1 MIAVLIFSI
10 TILLKI
16 LLKLNLISSIIIGLF
31 LLVMQFFHRKKY
43 QNYKKSVYRFEETA
57 LYIET
62 LLYSFMKEKKIVR
75 AFEDVVSTLDDGKMK
90 EVVQN
95 ALLYMQMTFDET
107 EILVQSMKKIEDE
120 FECNRIRNVHEFMAH
135 VEYYGGEIDGPARI
149 LLRDKNSWENRVNTT
164 IDDRNRSFREIVMSV
179 ITSIIICGVILYLPV
194 LNMDISENPI
204 VQVISV
210 LVIVID
216 DLIILAGQRFLEVN
230 YLTID
235 LFDEDEH
242 CSKKMQEYR
251 DFNENKEKAKSFLMA
266 IIPAAITIILVING
280 KTWASLAM
288 WGFTLIVLNQHRIG
302 RNIMRKNLIRQIKCA
317 FPKWLMDLAL
327 LIQTENVNVAIR
339 KSREHVPRIL
349 AKEVDELIDRLDLE
363 PESSKPY
370 HRFLESFKLPEINA
384 AMGMLYAISIGN
396 GENSGNQ
403 IEELIS
409 KNLVMLDKADTD
421 RMKDKSSG
429 MFLLFLAPVVSASFK
444 LVVDMAVFLLGFLS
458 YKIM

>member
-1 MIAVLIFSI
+1 
-10 TILLKI
+10 
-16 LLKLNLISSIIIGLF
+16 
-31 LLVMQFFHRKKY
+31 
-43 QNYKKSVYRFEETA
+43 
-57 LYIET
+57 
-62 LLYSFMKEKKIVR
+62 
-75 AFEDVVSTLDDGKMK
+75 
-90 EVVQN
+90 
-95 ALLYMQMTFDET
+95 
-107 EILVQSMKKIEDE
+107 
-120 FECNRIRNVHEFMAH
+120 
-135 VEYYGGEIDGPARI
+135 
-149 LLRDKNSWENRVNTT
+149 
-164 IDDRNRSFREIVMSV
+164 
-179 ITSIIICGVILYLPV
+179 
-194 LNMDISENPI
+194 
-204 VQVISV
+204 
-210 LVIVID
+210 
-216 DLIILAGQRFLEVN
+216 
-230 YLTID
+230 
-235 LFDEDEH
+235 
-242 CSKKMQEYR
+242 
-251 DFNENKEKAKSFLMA
+251 
-266 IIPAAITIILVING
+266 
-280 KTWASLAM
+280 
-288 WGFTLIVLNQHRIG
+288 
-302 RNIMRKNLIRQIKCA
+302 MRKNLLRQIKCA